1 MEQATATLEQ
11 AKAALEPRSHLLPQL
26 CLAFFVVKPKA
37 SLFALGK
44 SEEVEWERWTLS
56 FEILEGACLA
66 WRPTGLTAPNVAQL
80 TPLHAPCTEKAQ
92 PSAEESAAYNEEL
105 SREVAEQLSYISLEI
120 VK

>member
-1 MEQATATLEQ
+1 MFGL
-11 AKAALEPRSHLLPQL
+11 S
-26 CLAFFVVKPKA
+26 
-37 SLFALGK
+37 K

-66 WRPTGLTAPNVAQL
+66 SQQCRPGAVDGPNVLSA
-80 TPLHAPCTEKAQ
+80 PLHAPCTEKGQ